1 MLAVCISGDTLLKWP
16 GNLSLITEAREK
28 VTQSKAYLLFSVAFT
43 EANTRLWKTSSRTYR
58 HRSRCAYAWLLG
70 SPTSGLFTTQGGRG
84 CTPAEGGSAARLV
97 WRHPHPATKPA
108 PTPAPGQVYLD
119 KMETSPPCHPRRPLA
134 KLALWV
140 HIFSQH
146 THTTARKFHNRSTI
160 ITDCKLFS
168 QSHYRE
174 LLYLPRPPSPLVQYA
189 LYPKYCYHPTT
200 ILFCKLFSQYF
211 WYNNSTTFFT
221 VTL

>member
-84 CTPAEGGSAARLV
+84 CTPAEGGRAAARMAPLPPPPQARSTSTR
-97 WRHPHPATKPA
+97 WRLARPATQDARLPS
-108 PTPAPGQVYLD
+108 
-119 KMETSPPCHPRRPLA
+119 SPSGSTYFHN
-134 KLALWV
+134 
-140 HIFSQH
+140 
-146 THTTARKFHNRSTI
+146 THTPLLENFI
-160 ITDCKLFS
+160 I
-168 QSHYRE
+168 E
-174 LLYLPRPPSPLVQYA
+174 VQ
-189 LYPKYCYHPTT
+189 
-200 ILFCKLFSQYF
+200 
-211 WYNNSTTFFT
+211 
-221 VTL
+221 